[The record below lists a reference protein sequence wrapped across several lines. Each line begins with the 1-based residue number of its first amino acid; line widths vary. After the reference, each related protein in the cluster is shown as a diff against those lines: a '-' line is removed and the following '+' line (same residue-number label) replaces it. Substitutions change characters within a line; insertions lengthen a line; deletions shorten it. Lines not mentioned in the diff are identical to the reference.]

1 MNEKGVSEVK
11 ARKHIQ
17 DKILEA
23 WKKINKKCFAS
34 SSSSCCVEPF
44 VTQAIN
50 AARVAHTL
58 YQNGDGF
65 GIQDKDIKK
74 HILSLVVEPL

>member
-1 MNEKGVSEVK
+1 MNEKGVSEEK
-11 ARKHIQ
+11 ARQHIQ
-17 DKILEA
+17 DKIVEA
-23 WKKINKKCFAS
+23 WKKINKKCLAS
-34 SSSSCCVEPF
+34 SSCSVEPF
-44 VTQAIN
+44 VAQAAN

-65 GIQDKDIKK
+65 GIQDRDIKK